1 MINGTK
7 ATGRAVEAVLAD
19 DPTPRRAAAKLL
31 EGRAWRLAFHAATVA
46 RFAAHGKPRGVVASA
61 AGDG

>member
-1 MINGTK
+1 MINGST
-7 ATGRAVEAVLAD
+7 ARGVWCRQCSHTTQNNGE
-19 DPTPRRAAAKLL
+19 AAAKLL